1 MIPDTQPE
9 PLPESFRWLLIGGA
23 PRSGTTLLYHLLK
36 SHPALALRNEKDLL
50 ERLKSAGP
58 RAAAEDFLTVIRPGQ
73 RDGLIYLGE
82 KKPEY
87 YEAHL
92 SRVFAGNEPTV
103 IHISRRPD
111 LVIDSMLRRTAAAAA
126 GDDPAWSR
134 FFSEQDG
141 IDTWLRAWQFA
152 VAHRD
157 APWLLHLKYEDLVSD
172 PEHCMSTIFAHLG
185 LNPGPYDRA
194 MIQSEPAERAAHRT
208 TPAFER
214 QLGEISRCWDL
225 PLEELERRFEHLRPG
240 QFSGLRRIKRR
251 LLWALSVKETRP
263 D

>member
-1 MIPDTQPE
+1 MIPDAE
-9 PLPESFRWLLIGGA
+9 HGPLPEGFRWLLIGGA

-36 SHPALALRNEKDLL
+36 SHPAVALRNEKDLF
-50 ERLKSAGP
+50 ERLDAAGP
-58 RAAAEDFLTVIRPGQ
+58 GAAAEDFLTALRPDQ
-73 RDGLIYLGE
+73 LDELVYLGE

-87 YEAHL
+87 YEAKL
-92 SRVFAGNEPTV
+92 SRIFSDAVPVV

-126 GDDPAWSR
+126 GADWAWSR

-157 APWLLHLKYEDLVSD
+157 APWLLHLKYEDLVGD
-172 PEHCMSTIFAHLG
+172 PERCMSTIFAHLG
-185 LNPGPYDRA
+185 LDHGPYDRA
-194 MIQSEPAERAAHRT
+194 MIQSEPARRAAART

-214 QLGEISRCWDL
+214 QLAEISRCWDR
-225 PLEELERRFEHLRPG
+225 PLEELEQRFEHLRPSR
-240 QFSGLRRIKRR
+240 FSGLRRIRRR
-251 LLWALSVKETRP
+251 LLWALSVK
-263 D
+263 DSA